1 MATSEDQLV
10 IPEDLT
16 ELSVEEI
23 TELHDTAAA
32 AFKTLYGDGKGFS
45 PEEVE
50 TLKDLHAG
58 VTKLRA
64 RKDELDKASE
74 ELASEVQSLAAD
86 LDLDFAADGDEVVDE
101 DDDPE
106 DEVVEEEDGDE
117 DDEDEAEA
125 SVEEEVV
132 AASAKREIRVN
143 MAGVKKRKVENL
155 PTAQSMRDVVFSP
168 KGEGLDKLEMGKAVN
183 KHLNAFNAKAY
194 AAAARR
200 GQKISERF
208 PIATFNRSFSKELV
222 ITGENADDAFKAA
235 VDQSRLPQ
243 GSLVAAGGW
252 CAPSETLYDLCNI
265 SEAANL
271 ISVPEVQVN
280 RGGIN
285 HTIGPDFASVYG
297 DTGFC
302 YTEEEDIEGDYDG
315 AGAGVKPCFNV
326 ECPEFTD
333 DRLGYCG
340 VCITAGL
347 LQARGYP
354 ETLSNLIDLALTAHA
369 HRVSASVINRLVA
382 LSTAV
387 AWPANQKGATAP
399 LLTAIDLQAMH
410 YRAVNR
416 MSDNATLEVVL
427 PTWTKS
433 VIRADLAR
441 RQGVDLIDVPE
452 ARINAWMAARNVSAQ
467 YVVDWQDIGTTA
479 ASAFTEAP
487 AEVDFLL
494 YNAGTFVKGVA
505 EGWTFENIY
514 DSVGLGT
521 NDFTALFTEDP
532 YLVAKR
538 CHDSR
543 VVTVPICPDGATHIG
558 IDIACD
564 GA

>member
-1 MATSEDQLV
+1 
-10 IPEDLT
+10 
-16 ELSVEEI
+16 
-23 TELHDTAAA
+23 
-32 AFKTLYGDGKGFS
+32 
-45 PEEVE
+45 
-50 TLKDLHAG
+50 
-58 VTKLRA
+58 
-64 RKDELDKASE
+64 
-74 ELASEVQSLAAD
+74 
-86 LDLDFAADGDEVVDE
+86 
-101 DDDPE
+101 
-106 DEVVEEEDGDE
+106 
-117 DDEDEAEA
+117 
-125 SVEEEVV
+125 
-132 AASAKREIRVN
+132 

-155 PTAQSMRDVVFSP
+155 PAARSMKDVVFSP

-194 AAAARR
+194 ASAARR

-252 CAPSETLYDLCNI
+252 CAPSENLYELCNI

-302 YTEEEDIEGDYDG
+302 YTEAEDQEGDYDG
-315 AGAGVKPCFNV
+315 QGGGVKPCFNV

-416 MSDNATLEVVL
+416 MSDSATLEVVL

-479 ASAFTEAP
+479 ASAFTTAP
-487 AEVDFLL
+487 TSVDFLL

-532 YLVAKR
+532 FLVAKR

-543 VVTVPICPDGATHIG
+543 VVSVPICPDGATHIG
-558 IDIACD
+558 LDIGCN